1 MTPQL
6 MTPHHTGCTITLVAG
21 FSGADISNLVNEA
34 ALTAAKEG
42 ADTIAPHMLD
52 QAFDK
57 IRMGVERK

>member
-1 MTPQL
+1 MCTLMHARSPTRTP
-6 MTPHHTGCTITLVAG
+6 AG

-34 ALTAAKEG
+34 ALSAAKSG
-42 ADTIAPHMLD
+42 ADVIEPHLLD